1 MFGVMAGLVPAI
13 HVFIASRGRRD
24 VDARDKRGHDGG
36 ASGATGIRF
45 SGRPSRATLVQLD
58 GKPVLVYARGFNL
71 KLNVP
76 LAPPQ
81 HGQRIAT
88 RMFCFCSSSSSGL
101 SRIARVC

>member
-36 ASGATGIRF
+36 ASGSTGIRF

-76 LAPPQ
+76 LAAAAARAAHRDQ
-81 HGQRIAT
+81 NVLLLLLVE
-88 RMFCFCSSSSSGL
+88 SGL